1 MEDQNQNA
9 VQARQA
15 ELEEKL
21 RLKRQSL
28 IKTRSRATQSGDEE
42 KKWRAT
48 FDIERLSKNGGLIDV
63 CEIAP
68 FIDCTRP
75 EEHLN
80 TARIFAFAFRH
91 DGVDCKDIELNES
104 IDRFCFRVHK
114 LWYSNPKGS
123 VLLFVGLRTL
133 RFDDDMG
140 MRQIDFDDSDWEI
153 LPGTDVTVDVAAL
166 KPIGQEPQVPEWE
179 KAGFPDYSDWKEH
192 LEKEKRKRKGREEL
206 ERSLRTQEELN
217 RGLKSQSSETKT
229 PQLYYK
235 ATLPEN

>member
-1 MEDQNQNA
+1 MEEQNA

-15 ELEEKL
+15 ELDETL

-42 KKWRAT
+42 KKWRAS
-48 FDIERLSKNGGLIDV
+48 FDIERLSKNGGLVDV
-63 CEIAP
+63 SEIAP

-75 EEHLN
+75 VEHLH

-91 DGVDCKDIELNES
+91 DGVDCQDIQHDET

-114 LWYSNPKGS
+114 LWYSKPKGS
-123 VLLFVGLRTL
+123 VLSFVGLKSL

-140 MRQIDFDDSDWEI
+140 MRQVDFDATDWKI

-166 KPIGQEPQVPEWE
+166 KPIGKEPQIPEWE
-179 KAGFPDYSDWKEH
+179 QAGFPCYSDWIEHFAKE
-192 LEKEKRKRKGREEL
+192 ERKRKGREEL
-206 ERSLRTQEELN
+206 ERSLRTQEEIN
-217 RGLKSQSSETKT
+217 RDLKNQPSETKV

-235 ATLPEN
+235 AILPEN